1 MTAYELPEGESEVD
15 ATRRRKH
22 LKKQLEH
29 FLKRSNRE
37 HISSL
42 HEHHRLNSETPMKL
56 LKSGAIVLIQQEGV
70 SRSRWKLGRAD
81 RLTEG
86 KDGTLREAIMKAVSS
101 DRIYTVE
108 RPLQETLFVRTL
120 C

>member
-29 FLKRSNRE
+29 FLKRSNLE
-37 HISSL
+37 HISS
-42 HEHHRLNSETPMKL
+42 HREHQRLNSETPKKI
-56 LKSGAIVLIQQEGV
+56 LKSGAIVLILQDGV
-70 SRSRWKLGRAD
+70 SRSRWKLGRVD

-86 KDGTLREAIMKAVSS
+86 KDGILREAILKAVSS

-108 RPLQETLFVRTL
+108 RPLQKNWVVRTL